1 MIQTLYIVLHTL
13 ALILITLLLSLYVIR
28 CYYPQTENEKFESM
42 VLLKGKRNKIT
53 KN

>member
-13 ALILITLLLSLYVIR
+13 ALILTTLFSLYVIR
-28 CYYPQTENEKFESM
+28 CYYPQNENEKFDSM

>member
-13 ALILITLLLSLYVIR
+13 ALILTTLLSLYVIT
-28 CYYPQTENEKFESM
+28 CYYPQTEDEKFDSM